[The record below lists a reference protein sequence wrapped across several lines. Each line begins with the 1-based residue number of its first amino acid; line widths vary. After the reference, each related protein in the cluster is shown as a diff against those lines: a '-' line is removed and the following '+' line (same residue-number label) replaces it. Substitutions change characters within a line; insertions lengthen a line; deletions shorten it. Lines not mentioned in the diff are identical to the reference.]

1 MKRIVALPIALLVAL
16 VASGCTPSGE
26 PVEDQVITL
35 PSDSG
40 FSETAT
46 GTDEPI
52 EGPAAV
58 EEEFD
63 KNKADANFVSRMIP
77 YLYQGIE
84 MNILAERNTTNMD
97 LLIMAS
103 TQTSTNGGQIAV
115 LDKYFWDWSLPYFQG
130 ETNAEGA
137 AFVPKRAEAEE
148 PKFILVH
155 GGDGVDHVDNNYLVD
170 ENPIYA
176 EDYSPQNY
184 RLMAGMLSD
193 TEMIAMFNA
202 TESDFDKLWIEGAIA
217 RHQGAIAIAEIHQA
231 DGIHPILLDISKQI
245 IDVRSAEIAK
255 LEGMLN

>member
-1 MKRIVALPIALLVAL
+1 MKRIAIIPLALVLAV
-16 VASGCTPSGE
+16 VASGCTSTVE

-35 PSDSG
+35 PSDNGSG
-40 FSETAT
+40 ETVT

-52 EGPAAV
+52 EGPAVV

-97 LLIMAS
+97 ILIAAS
-103 TQTSTNGGQIAV
+103 TQTATNEGQIAV

-130 ETNAEGA
+130 ENNAEGA
-137 AFVPKRAEAEE
+137 AFIPKRTETKE
-148 PKFILVH
+148 PKFVLVH
-155 GGDGVDHVDNNYLVD
+155 GGDGVDHIDNNYLVD
-170 ENPIYA
+170 ENPIYV
-176 EDYSPQNY
+176 EGYSPQNF
-184 RLMAGMLSD
+184 RLMPGMLSD
-193 TEMIAMFNA
+193 TEMIALFNA
-202 TESDFDKLWIEGAIA
+202 TEADFDKLWIEGVIA
-217 RHQGAIAIAEIHQA
+217 RHEGAIAMAEAHQA

-245 IDVRSAEIAK
+245 IDVRSSEITR

>member
-1 MKRIVALPIALLVAL
+1 MKRIALIPLALIVAL
-16 VASGCTPSGE
+16 VASGCAPSVE

-35 PSDSG
+35 PSDSDS
-40 FSETAT
+40 SETTA
-46 GTDEPI
+46 DANEPI
-52 EGPAAV
+52 EGPAVV

-97 LLIMAS
+97 VLIAAS
-103 TQTSTNGGQIAV
+103 TQTSTNEGQIAI

-137 AFVPKRAEAEE
+137 TFVPKRTETKE

-155 GGDGVDHVDNNYLVD
+155 GGDGVDHIDNNYLVD

-184 RLMAGMLSD
+184 RLMSGMLSD
-193 TEMIAMFNA
+193 TEMIALFNA
-202 TESDFDKLWIEGAIA
+202 TEADFDKLWIEGAIA
-217 RHQGAIAIAEIHQA
+217 RHQGAIAIAETHQA

-255 LEGMLN
+255 LESMLD